1 MTTCSYCGRANE
13 PGALFCMDC
22 GKPLSKAAAAQK
34 AVPTPVPGD
43 ASAPAPAAMTQAPD
57 LGDAASAAELTCP
70 FCNGRID
77 GTLPYCPH
85 CGRRLSAPGSGPA
98 CARCGSTVQPGT
110 RFCATCGSS
119 VSGEAAVSEGLSR
132 PSSRP
137 APRTEFL
144 VRLVL
149 MNDTGDDLQ
158 TFESRATDTT
168 VGRGEG
174 DVRFPDDPFMSPL
187 HVKLSWEDSKLVA
200 RDLGSRNG
208 TWVFLEEPHRL
219 AEGELLL
226 VGSQI
231 MRFRRLGY
239 PGPYAPEVDA
249 TKRMGSLTPSA
260 DIASLTQL
268 RADGSARDVIQLSP
282 GRDLLIGREKGD
294 WTFPYDPSMSAQHAL
309 VRSEDADFVVVD
321 AGSRNGI
328 AIAARGAMPLKDG
341 SRILVGDKLLRIEI
355 P

>member
-1 MTTCSYCGRANE
+1 
-13 PGALFCMDC
+13 
-22 GKPLSKAAAAQK
+22 
-34 AVPTPVPGD
+34 
-43 ASAPAPAAMTQAPD
+43 
-57 LGDAASAAELTCP
+57 
-70 FCNGRID
+70 
-77 GTLPYCPH
+77 
-85 CGRRLSAPGSGPA
+85 
-98 CARCGSTVQPGT
+98 
-110 RFCATCGSS
+110 
-119 VSGEAAVSEGLSR
+119 
-132 PSSRP
+132 
-137 APRTEFL
+137 
-144 VRLVL
+144 

-158 TFESRATDTT
+158 VFETRAIDTT
-168 VGRGEG
+168 IGRGEG
-174 DVRFPDDPFMSPL
+174 DIRFPDDAFMSPL
-187 HVKLSWEDSKLVA
+187 HAKLSWEDSKLVA

-219 AEGELLL
+219 TEGDLLL

-231 MRFRRLGY
+231 IRFRRLGY

-328 AIAARGAMPLKDG
+328 AVAARGAMPLQDG

>member
-1 MTTCSYCGRANE
+1 MT
-13 PGALFCMDC
+13 
-22 GKPLSKAAAAQK
+22 
-34 AVPTPVPGD
+34 PT
-43 ASAPAPAAMTQAPD
+43 PD
-57 LGDAASAAELTCP
+57 LGGADLTAERTCP

-77 GTLPYCPH
+77 GTLPYCPN

-110 RFCATCGSS
+110 RFCATCGSPL
-119 VSGEAAVSEGLSR
+119 GDEAASAGLSR

-137 APRTEFL
+137 APRTEFH

-158 TFESRATDTT
+158 VFETRAIDTT
-168 VGRGEG
+168 IGRGEG
-174 DVRFPDDPFMSPL
+174 DIRFPDDAFMSPL
-187 HVKLSWEDSKLVA
+187 HAKLSWEDSKLVA

-219 AEGELLL
+219 TEGDLLL

-231 MRFRRLGY
+231 IRFRRLGY

-328 AIAARGAMPLKDG
+328 AVAARGAMPLKDA

>member
-1 MTTCSYCGRANE
+1 MTTCAYCGRANE

-22 GKPLSKAAAAQK
+22 GKPLAKAAAAKK
-34 AVPTPVPGD
+34 AVPTPVPDD
-43 ASAPAPAAMTQAPD
+43 ASAPSPAPMVSD
-57 LGDAASAAELTCP
+57 LGSSAASPAGLTCP
-70 FCNGRID
+70 FCNGQID
-77 GTLPYCPH
+77 VALPYCPH

-98 CARCGSTVQPGT
+98 CARCGSTVVVGT
-110 RFCATCGSS
+110 RFCATCGSPLE
-119 VSGEAAVSEGLSR
+119 GEPAAPGLSR
-132 PSSRP
+132 PSLRP

-158 TFESRATDTT
+158 TFESRGTDTT
-168 VGRGEG
+168 IGRGEG

-187 HVKLSWEDSKLVA
+187 HAKLSWEDSKLMA

-208 TWVFLEEPHRL
+208 TWVFLEEPYRL
-219 AEGELLL
+219 TEGDVLLI
-226 VGSQI
+226 GSQI
-231 MRFRRLGY
+231 IRFRRLGY

-282 GRDLLIGREKGD
+282 GRDLLIGRERGD

-328 AIAARGAMPLKDG
+328 AVAARGAMPLKDG
-341 SRILVGDKLLRIEI
+341 SRILAGDKLLRIEI